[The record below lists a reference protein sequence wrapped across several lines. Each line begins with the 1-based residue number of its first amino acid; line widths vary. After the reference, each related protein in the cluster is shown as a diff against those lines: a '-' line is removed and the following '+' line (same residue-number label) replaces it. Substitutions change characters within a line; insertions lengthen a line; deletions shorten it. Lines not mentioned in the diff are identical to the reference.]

1 MMVRKKYKHNP
12 DGIKKE
18 LLDLKI
24 QVMLLKEDVKLN
36 RRLIFL
42 VLTAIL
48 AALAK
53 LFIPI

>member
-1 MMVRKKYKHNP
+1 MDRQLNNALCKL
-12 DGIKKE
+12 KKE
-18 LLDLKI
+18 IIELKV
-24 QVMLLKEDVKLN
+24 QVAILQEDVKLN

-42 VLTAIL
+42 VLGTIL

>member
-1 MMVRKKYKHNP
+1 MPKKQKSNP

-18 LLDLKI
+18 LLELKVQI
-24 QVMLLKEDVKLN
+24 AILQEDVKLN

-42 VLTAIL
+42 VLGTIL

>member
-1 MMVRKKYKHNP
+1 MPKKRKSNP